1 MTVAPSPQGF
11 LSMSRLF
18 KIALAA
24 AAVSAI
30 AAPAMAQSSATAS
43 TTASATIVQPITL
56 TKNSD
61 LAFGTVVKPTSGT
74 NTITI
79 NETSGSRSM
88 TGAGDAALATS
99 TTSRAAYSVG
109 GEGGQTFSITVPATA
124 TITRSGGSETLTVNL
139 VKTAATGTI
148 SGSIGSAGTASFGV
162 GGNFDV
168 SSTTVSG
175 AYSGSFNT
183 TVAYN

>member
-1 MTVAPSPQGF
+1 MNT
-11 LSMSRLF
+11 LL
-18 KIALAA
+18 KTLLATA
-24 AAVSAI
+24 IVSAI
-30 AAPAMAQSSATAS
+30 AAPAMAQTSATQS

-79 NETSGSRSM
+79 NETSGSRTM

-99 TTSRAAYSVG
+99 TSSRAAFSVG
-109 GEGGQTFSITVPATA
+109 GEGGQTFSITVPSTA
-124 TITRSGGSETLTVNL
+124 TMTRSGGSETLTANL
-139 VKTAATGTI
+139 VKTAASGTL

-168 SSTTVSG
+168 ASTTVSG
-175 AYSGSFNT
+175 AYSGSFNV

>member
-1 MTVAPSPQGF
+1 MNKLLKTF
-11 LSMSRLF
+11 L
-18 KIALAA
+18 AV

-30 AAPAMAQSSATAS
+30 AAPAMAQSSATQS

-79 NETSGSRSM
+79 DETTGGRTK

-99 TTSRAAYSVG
+99 SPTRAAFSVG
-109 GEGGQTFSITVPATA
+109 GEGGQTFSITVPSTA
-124 TITRSGGSETLTVNL
+124 TMTRSGGSETLTANL

-148 SGSIGSAGTASFGV
+148 SGSIGSAGTATFGV
-162 GGNFDV
+162 GGNYDV

-183 TVAYN
+183 TFDYN

>member
-1 MTVAPSPQGF
+1 
-11 LSMSRLF
+11 MSRFL
-18 KIALAA
+18 KTALATA
-24 AAVSAI
+24 IVSAI
-30 AAPAMAQSSATAS
+30 AAPALAQTSATQS

-79 NETSGSRSM
+79 DETAGTRTK

-99 TTSRAAYSVG
+99 TTSRAAFSVG

-124 TITRSGGSETLTVNL
+124 TMTRSGGSETLTVNL
-139 VKTAATGTI
+139 VKTAVSGTL
-148 SGSIGSAGTASFGV
+148 SNSIGTAGTASFGV

-168 SSTTVSG
+168 VSTTVSG

>member
-1 MTVAPSPQGF
+1 MKHV
-11 LSMSRLF
+11 LKL
-18 KIALAA
+18 ALAV

-30 AAPAMAQSSATAS
+30 AAPAMAQSSATQS

-56 TKNSD
+56 AKDSD

-79 NETSGSRSM
+79 DETAGTRTKSG
-88 TGAGDAALATS
+88 GGDAALATS
-99 TTSRAAYSVG
+99 TTSRAAFTVG
-109 GEGGQTFSITVPATA
+109 GESGQTFSITVPSTA
-124 TITRSGGSETLTVNL
+124 TMTRSGGSETLTVNL
-139 VKTAATGTI
+139 VKTGTSGTLSGGAAT
-148 SGSIGSAGTASFGV
+148 FGV

-168 SSTTVSG
+168 ASTTVSG
-175 AYSGSFNT
+175 AYSGAFNV

>member
-1 MTVAPSPQGF
+1 MKHA
-11 LSMSRLF
+11 L
-18 KIALAA
+18 KIILAA

-30 AAPAMAQSSATAS
+30 AAPAKAQSSATAS

-61 LAFGTVVKPTSGT
+61 LAFGSVVKPTSGT
-74 NTITI
+74 NTVTI
-79 NETSGSRSM
+79 NET
-88 TGAGDAALATS
+88 TGARAVSGAGNAALATS

-109 GEGGQTFSITVPATA
+109 GEGGQTFSITVPSTT

-139 VKTAATGTI
+139 VKTGATGTI
-148 SGSIGSAGTASFGV
+148 SGSIGSAGTAAFGV

-168 SSTTVSG
+168 ASTTVSG
-175 AYSGSFNT
+175 AYSGSFNV

>member
-1 MTVAPSPQGF
+1 
-11 LSMSRLF
+11 MSRSL

-24 AAVSAI
+24 VALSVI
-30 AAPAMAQSSATAS
+30 AAPALAQTSATQS

-61 LAFGTVVKPTSGT
+61 LAFGSVVKPTSGT
-74 NTITI
+74 NTVTI
-79 NETSGSRSM
+79 NETTGARTK

-99 TTSRAAYSVG
+99 TTSRAAFSVG
-109 GEGGQTFSITVPATA
+109 GEGGQTFSITVPSTA
-124 TITRSGGSETLTVNL
+124 TMTRSGGSETLTVNL
-139 VKTAATGTI
+139 VKTGTSGTL

-168 SSTTVSG
+168 DSTTVSG

>member
-1 MTVAPSPQGF
+1 
-11 LSMSRLF
+11 MSRSL

-24 AAVSAI
+24 AALAAI
-30 AAPAMAQSSATAS
+30 AAPAMAQTSATQS

-61 LAFGTVVKPTSGT
+61 LAFGTVVKPSSGT

-79 NETSGSRSM
+79 NETTGTRTL

-99 TTSRAAYSVG
+99 TTSRATFTVG
-109 GEGGQTFSITVPATA
+109 GEGGQTFSITVPSTA
-124 TITRSGGSETLTVNL
+124 TMTRSGGSETLTANL
-139 VKTAATGTI
+139 TGTAASGTL
-148 SGSIGSAGTASFGV
+148 SGSIGSAGSATFGV

-168 SSTTVSG
+168 ASTTVSG
-175 AYSGSFNT
+175 AYSGSFNV